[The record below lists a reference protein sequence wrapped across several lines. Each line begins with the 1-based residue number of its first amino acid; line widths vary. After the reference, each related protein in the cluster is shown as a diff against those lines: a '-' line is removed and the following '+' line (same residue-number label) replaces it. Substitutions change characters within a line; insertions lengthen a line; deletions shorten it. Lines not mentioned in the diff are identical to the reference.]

1 MVDDLTKI
9 QDTVDELVEKMYTAI
24 GVIQRDAIHLKTNN
38 SNEKELKNSIQIE
51 NNNNNNN
58 NNLQTQ
64 LEEEQ
69 VFTKEDIKEHAIG
82 IVKTSKKIDKLLDRI
97 SDLTTIGEEEQLK
110 KLEEL
115 EKQNELVTKQLK
127 EKAQT
132 AEFWLK
138 RIKVALNEV
147 VTETHEVKELE
158 QKLRSNH

>member
-38 SNEKELKNSIQIE
+38 SNEKELNNSIQIE
-51 NNNNNNN
+51 NNNNNS
-58 NNLQTQ
+58 NLQTQ

-147 VTETHEVKELE
+147 VTETHQVKELE